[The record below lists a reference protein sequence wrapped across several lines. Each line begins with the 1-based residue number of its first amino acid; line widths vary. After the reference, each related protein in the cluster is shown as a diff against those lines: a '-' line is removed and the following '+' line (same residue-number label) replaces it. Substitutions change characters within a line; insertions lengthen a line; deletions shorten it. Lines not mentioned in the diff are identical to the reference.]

1 VIGQISEAT
10 TQGGTESA
18 IGFTCHD
25 ARRTFG
31 SVAELVGVGPYILK
45 RLMNHKTMRSA
56 DVTQGYLHFSADELQ
71 KPAQKIEHAILD
83 HAGLVEQSGGLDA
96 QLLAV
101 MGTMS
106 DEEKREM
113 LFLILNSGIKENK
126 A

>member
-1 VIGQISEAT
+1 M
-10 TQGGTESA
+10 
-18 IGFTCHD
+18 
-25 ARRTFG
+25 
-31 SVAELVGVGPYILK
+31 GVGPYILK

-83 HAGLVEQSGGLDA
+83 PAGLVEQSGGLDA

>member
-1 VIGQISEAT
+1 
-10 TQGGTESA
+10 
-18 IGFTCHD
+18 
-25 ARRTFG
+25 
-31 SVAELVGVGPYILK
+31 
-45 RLMNHKTMRSA
+45 
-56 DVTQGYLHFSADELQ
+56 
-71 KPAQKIEHAILD
+71 
-83 HAGLVEQSGGLDA
+83 VEQSGGLDA